1 MARVGFEPGSAWVH
15 LQRSSPSS
23 TLSPLEEKGEA
34 GGYSGSSRPLTISLW
49 DILETATKLH
59 FYLVYIN
66 SNTCNLSLHPCV
78 SLAGDVPTSREPP
91 GTSTTQINF
100 FPQFLLIP
108 EATKPARQYFC
119 NFLNPTEESYNK
131 KCTTKASV
139 VLNCILTNLLPSL
152 WIDWPQYWSPGG
164 DSLPENSDVSLWSR
178 M

>member
-1 MARVGFEPGSAWVH
+1 MLGISIAVVSIQVTIPLHRLETEAQRGQCSPGNPDICSMARVGFEPGSAWVH

-23 TLSPLEEKGEA
+23 TLSPLEEKGKA

-78 SLAGDVPTSREPP
+78 SLAGDVPMSREPP
-91 GTSTTQINF
+91 GTSITQINF

-119 NFLNPTEESYNK
+119 NFLNPTEES
-131 KCTTKASV
+131 
-139 VLNCILTNLLPSL
+139 
-152 WIDWPQYWSPGG
+152 
-164 DSLPENSDVSLWSR
+164 
-178 M
+178 